1 MSRANVGLVGGS
13 ELRIKPRIFAAKK
26 NFEPGIHLASFYI
39 EAATPRRILKSK
51 LIAQKSYVSKYLVMV
66 AMISFNFLIL
76 Q

>member
-1 MSRANVGLVGGS
+1 MLRANVGLVGGS

-51 LIAQKSYVSKYLVMV
+51 LIAQKSYVSKYLVSL
-66 AMISFNFLIL
+66 ISFNFLIL

>member
-1 MSRANVGLVGGS
+1 MLRANVGLVGGS

-51 LIAQKSYVSKYLVMV
+51 LIAQKSYVSKYLVSL
-66 AMISFNFLIL
+66 ISFSSLFYND
-76 Q
+76 

>member
-51 LIAQKSYVSKYLVMV
+51 LIAQKSYVSKYLVSL
-66 AMISFNFLIL
+66 ISFNFLIL